1 MKRKTKNNMEQK
13 HHVTYIIKYKQFG
26 EIKEKEIVARLLS
39 DALASFLK
47 ECIEEDN
54 TGIFFEL
61 ADADINY
68 FKKKRKFHI
77 VNDNYGIVL
86 EDVAIKTPFRNK
98 YLCEL
103 RAKRELLGFNLE
115 EFACEIGMNP
125 GSYTA
130 KEEGHRK
137 MSLDEY
143 AACRKILDLYEE
155 IG

>member
-1 MKRKTKNNMEQK
+1 MEQR
-13 HHVTYIIKYKQFG
+13 HHMTYKIKYRQYG
-26 EIKEKEIVARLLS
+26 VIKEKSIVARLLS
-39 DALASFLK
+39 DALANFLK
-47 ECIEEDN
+47 ECIDEDN

-61 ADADINY
+61 ASADLNNL
-68 FKKKRKFHI
+68 KKMRKFHI
-77 VNDNYGIVL
+77 VNKDYGIVL
-86 EDVAIKTPFRNK
+86 EDVAIETPFRNK

-115 EFACEIGMNP
+115 EFACEVGMNP
-125 GSYTA
+125 GSYKE

-155 IG
+155 IS